1 MIQQEQASRTGSH
14 DVDVPIIRHYLLWVP
29 PRAAAS
35 IFFPTAAEFFLRNSP
50 MLPELLLTAVGGDSG
65 NVKARF
71 VAAGDVGA
79 GAAGAGAAEIGNRTE
94 SEGSAAAAAASLR
107 PPPVRRDG
115 GEEVTRSPSGAV
127 TNGVEH
133 EGVQYKGAEYEGR
146 GGENNCA
153 PRLPT
158 GWMIGVSSSGE
169 KLQREFL
176 RFSVLLVFRGRQ
188 DVVPKA
194 HVPPLLASGVGATPS
209 CSNV

>member
-1 MIQQEQASRTGSH
+1 
-14 DVDVPIIRHYLLWVP
+14 
-29 PRAAAS
+29 
-35 IFFPTAAEFFLRNSP
+35 

-79 GAAGAGAAEIGNRTE
+79 AEIGNWTE
-94 SEGSAAAAAASLR
+94 SEGSAAAAASLR